1 MAKRDYYEVLGVDKN
16 ASEADL
22 KKAYRKLAMK
32 YHPDR
37 NPDDKEGA
45 EKKFKEVNE
54 AYEVLS
60 DKDKRA
66 AYDQFGHN
74 AFNQNGGFGGGA
86 GGFGGFSGGFED
98 IFSQF
103 FGGGFTSGGRN
114 RPQKGSDVRVDVTI
128 DFVEAIKGVEKEI
141 SFYRLQKCS
150 ECGGTGAKDS
160 SKTHTC
166 HECNGTGEI
175 RYSQRSLFGESITVS
190 ECSACNGTGKIPDE
204 KCTKCNGK
212 AKVRKKRKMKI
223 KIPAGVNDGN
233 VIPIQGEGDIGE
245 RGGPNGDIHLYIH
258 VKAHPTIRREGIDL
272 YQDVHV
278 SIAQAI
284 LGDEVKVETVD
295 GKIKIRIDGGTQSG
309 EMRRISG
316 AGVPVVRG
324 YGKGDL
330 YIRVIVDIPKKLN
343 SEQQEK
349 LLAFSKSM
357 GDNMS
362 EHHKSFFDK
371 VKDAI
376 S

>member
-1 MAKRDYYEVLGVDKN
+1 MAKRDYYEILGVDRN
-16 ASEADL
+16 ASDAEL

-60 DKDKRA
+60 DKEKRA
-66 AYDQFGHN
+66 TYDQFGHDAFTQN
-74 AFNQNGGFGGGA
+74 AGFGGA
-86 GGFGGFSGGFED
+86 GGFSGGFGGFED

-114 RPQKGSDVRVDVTI
+114 RPQKGADVRVDVTI

-150 ECGGTGAKDS
+150 ECSGSGAKDG

-175 RYSQRSLFGESITVS
+175 RYSQRSLFGESISVS
-190 ECSACNGTGKIPDE
+190 ECTTCNGTGKIPDE

-212 AKVRKKRKMKI
+212 GKVRKKRKMKI
-223 KIPAGVNDGN
+223 KIPAGVDNGN
-233 VIPIQGEGDIGE
+233 VIPIQGEGDMGE
-245 RGGPNGDIHLYIH
+245 RGGPSGDIHLYVH
-258 VKAHPTIRREGIDL
+258 VTQHPSIRREGIDL
-272 YQDVHV
+272 YQDVRI

-284 LGDEVKVETVD
+284 LGDEVRIDTVD

-309 EMRRISG
+309 SMRRISG

-330 YIRVIVDIPKKLN
+330 YIRVIVDIPKNLN
-343 SEQQEK
+343 KDQEEK

-362 EHHKSFFDK
+362 EHHKSFFEK